1 MPITESVNVHEEGV
15 TAAVI
20 IRDTPTGGLDADI
33 KGYMAPLKL
42 VYFLR
47 EIADHIEQNGPVNG

>member
-1 MPITESVNVHEEGV
+1 MPITTSVNVHEEGV

-20 IRDTPTGGLDADI
+20 IRETPRGMDASV
-33 KGYMAPLKL
+33 KGYLSPIKL

-47 EIADHIEQNGPVNG
+47 EIADHIEQNGPVDG